1 MRVWHGLD
9 QVSPE
14 FGPAV
19 VTIGN
24 FDGVHRGHQEVLAH
38 AKARA
43 AELGGLP
50 VVALTFDPHPMTVL
64 RPERAP
70 AMLSRAEERAELLIR
85 YGADA
90 VLILPFSKEVSGWS
104 PEEFIERV
112 LVGAL
117 HAKAIV
123 VGENFRFGHKAA
135 GHVDTLVAAGA
146 KDGFQVEGLGLAG
159 DAQPWSSTYIRE
171 RIAEGDVEAAADA
184 LGRPLR
190 VTGVVVEGDKRGR
203 ELGYPTAN
211 IPADPTAA
219 VPLDGVYAGWLTV
232 LEPAAGGQ
240 SPCYPA
246 PPPQSAYG
254 EPLPAAISVGSN
266 PTFDGVDRRVESYVL
281 DRDDL
286 ELYGARIAVDFVAR
300 LRGTQIRFD
309 TIDELLVQMK
319 ADVDGARRIL
329 TGN

>member
-9 QVSPE
+9 EVGAD
-14 FGPAV
+14 FGPSV

-24 FDGVHRGHQEVLAH
+24 FDGVHRGHQQVLNH
-38 AKARA
+38 ARA
-43 AELGGLP
+43 LAAKLGGLP
-50 VVALTFDPHPMTVL
+50 VVALTFDPHPMAVV
-64 RPERAP
+64 RPEYAP
-70 AMLSRAEERAELLIR
+70 AMITEPDERAELLIAA
-85 YGADA
+85 GADA
-90 VLILPFSKEVSGWS
+90 VLILPFDRELSFWS
-104 PEEFIERV
+104 PQEFIDRA
-112 LVGAL
+112 LVGTL

-135 GHVDTLVAAGA
+135 GHLDTLLAAGA
-146 KDGFQVEGLGLAG
+146 QAGFQVEGLSLAG
-159 DAQPWSSTYIRE
+159 GGRPWSSTYIRE
-171 RIAEGDVEAAADA
+171 LIAAGDVEVAAQA

-190 VTGVVVEGDKRGR
+190 ITGVVVEGDKRGR

-211 IPADPTAA
+211 IPALAGAA

-232 LEPAAGGQ
+232 LEPAPGA
-240 SPCYPA
+240 PA
-246 PPPQSAYG
+246 YKD
-254 EPLPAAISVGSN
+254 PLPAAISVGSN

-309 TIDELLVQMK
+309 SIDDLLVQMK
-319 ADVDGARRIL
+319 ADVDGARRLL
-329 TGN
+329 TQR

>member
-14 FGPAV
+14 FGPTV

-38 AKARA
+38 AKTLAS
-43 AELGGLP
+43 ELGGLP
-50 VVALTFDPHPMTVL
+50 VVALTFDPHPVMVL
-64 RPERAP
+64 RPDRAP
-70 AMLSRAEERAELLIR
+70 AMLSRAEERAELLTR

-90 VLILPFSKEVSGWS
+90 VLILPFTKEVAGWP
-104 PEEFIERV
+104 PEEFIDRV
-112 LVGAL
+112 LVRAL
-117 HAKAIV
+117 HAKAVV
-123 VGENFRFGHKAA
+123 VGENFRFGHRAA
-135 GHVDTLVAAGA
+135 GHVDTLIAAGA
-146 KDGFQVEGLGLAG
+146 EAGFQVEGLSLAG
-159 DAQPWSSTYIRE
+159 GEQPWSSTYIRE
-171 RIAEGDVEAAADA
+171 RIAEGDVEAAAEA

-211 IPADPTAA
+211 IPADPAA
-219 VPLDGVYAGWLTV
+219 AIPVDGVYAGWLTV
-232 LEPAAGGQ
+232 LEPAPG
-240 SPCYPA
+240 A
-246 PPPQSAYG
+246 PSYD

-286 ELYGARIAVDFVAR
+286 ELYGAKIAVDFVSR
-300 LRGTQIRFD
+300 LRGTQIRFE

-319 ADVDGARRIL
+319 ADVDGARRSL

>member
-1 MRVWHGLD
+1 MHVWHGLGEVD
-9 QVSPE
+9 PE
-14 FGPAV
+14 YGPSV

-24 FDGVHRGHQEVLAH
+24 FDGVHRGHQEVLQH
-38 AKARA
+38 ARARA

-50 VVALTFDPHPMTVL
+50 VVAMTFDPHPMAVL
-64 RPERAP
+64 RPGHSP
-70 AMLSRAEERAELLIR
+70 AVISEPTQRAELLGAA
-85 YGADA
+85 GADA
-90 VLILPFSKEVSGWS
+90 VLILPFDKDVASWS
-104 PEEFIERV
+104 PEEFIAKV
-112 LVGAL
+112 LVGTL
-117 HAKAIV
+117 HAKAVV

-146 KDGFQVEGLGLAG
+146 TAGFQVEGLTLAG
-159 DAQPWSSTYIRE
+159 EAQPWSSTYIRE
-171 RIAEGDVEAAADA
+171 LIAAGDVEGAAEA

-211 IPADPTAA
+211 IPALAGAA

-232 LEPAAGGQ
+232 LD
-240 SPCYPA
+240 PA
-246 PPPQSAYG
+246 PGAPQYS

-286 ELYGARIAVDFVAR
+286 ELYGARVAIDFVTR
-300 LRGTQIRFD
+300 LRGSQIRFD
-309 TIDELLVQMK
+309 TIDDLLVQMK
-319 ADVDGARRIL
+319 LDVDGARRL
-329 TGN
+329 LGT

>member
-9 QVSPE
+9 QVEPE
-14 FGPAV
+14 FGPSV

-50 VVALTFDPHPMTVL
+50 VVALTFDPHPMVVL
-64 RPERAP
+64 RPDRAP
-70 AMLSRAEERAELLIR
+70 AMLSEPEERAGLLGNH
-85 YGADA
+85 GADA
-90 VLILPFSKEVSGWS
+90 VLILPFDKDVAGWS
-104 PEEFIERV
+104 PEQFIERV
-112 LVGAL
+112 LVGTL
-117 HAKAIV
+117 HAKAVV

-146 KDGFQVEGLGLAG
+146 THGFQVEGLSLAG
-159 DAQPWSSTYIRE
+159 DGQPWSSTYIRG
-171 RIAEGDVEAAADA
+171 RIAEGDVEAAAAA

-203 ELGYPTAN
+203 ELGFPTAN
-211 IPADPTAA
+211 IPADPQAA
-219 VPLDGVYAGWLTV
+219 IPLDGVYAGWLTV
-232 LEPAAGGQ
+232 LEPAEGA
-240 SPCYPA
+240 PAYP
-246 PPPQSAYG
+246 

-300 LRGTQIRFD
+300 LRGSQIRFD
-309 TIDELLVQMK
+309 SIDELLVQMK

-329 TGN
+329 TTAP

>member
-9 QVSPE
+9 EV
-14 FGPAV
+14 GPDYGPSV

-38 AKARA
+38 ARARA

-50 VVALTFDPHPMTVL
+50 VVALTFDPHPMSVL
-64 RPERAP
+64 RPGHAP
-70 AMLSRAEERAELLIR
+70 ATISAPPERAELLGAA
-85 YGADA
+85 GADA
-90 VLILPFSKEVSGWS
+90 VLILPFDRDVALWS
-104 PEEFIERV
+104 PQEFIDRV
-112 LVGAL
+112 LVSIL
-117 HAKAIV
+117 HAKAVV

-146 KDGFQVEGLGLAG
+146 LAGFQVEGLTLSG
-159 DAQPWSSTYIRE
+159 DRQPWSSTYIRE
-171 RIAEGDVEAAADA
+171 LIAEGDVELAAKA

-190 VTGVVVEGDKRGR
+190 VIGVVVEGDKRGR

-211 IPADPTAA
+211 IPAEAGAA

-232 LEPAAGGQ
+232 LEPAPGA
-240 SPCYPA
+240 PA
-246 PPPQSAYG
+246 YDES
-254 EPLPAAISVGSN
+254 LPAAISVGSN

-300 LRGTQIRFD
+300 LRGSQIRFD
-309 TIDELLVQMK
+309 TIDDLLVQMK
-319 ADVDGARRIL
+319 ADVDAARAL
-329 TGN
+329 LSHEAQD

>member
-9 QVSPE
+9 QVEPE
-14 FGPAV
+14 FGPSV

-24 FDGVHRGHQEVLAH
+24 FDGVHRGHQEVLAQ

-43 AELGGLP
+43 SELGGLP
-50 VVALTFDPHPMTVL
+50 VVALTFDPHPMVVL
-64 RPERAP
+64 RPDRAP
-70 AMLSRAEERAELLIR
+70 AMLSEPVERAELLGKH
-85 YGADA
+85 GADA
-90 VLILPFSKEVSGWS
+90 VLILPFDKDVASWS

-112 LVGAL
+112 LVGTL

-146 KDGFQVEGLGLAG
+146 TYGFQVEGLSLAG
-159 DAQPWSSTYIRE
+159 LSLTGGGQPWSSTYIRG
-171 RIAEGDVEAAADA
+171 RIAEGDVEAAAEA

-203 ELGYPTAN
+203 ELGFPTAN
-211 IPADPTAA
+211 IPADPQAA
-219 VPLDGVYAGWLTV
+219 IPLDGVYAGWLTV
-232 LEPAAGGQ
+232 LDPAEGA
-240 SPCYPA
+240 PAYPDR
-246 PPPQSAYG
+246 
-254 EPLPAAISVGSN
+254 LPAAISVGSN
-266 PTFDGVDRRVESYVL
+266 PTFDGVDRRVETYVL

-300 LRGTQIRFD
+300 LRGSQIRFD
-309 TIDELLVQMK
+309 SIDELLVQMK

>member
-9 QVSPE
+9 EVSPD
-14 FGPAV
+14 FGPTV

-24 FDGVHRGHQEVLAH
+24 FDGVHRGHQEVLAQ

-43 AELGGLP
+43 ADLGGLA
-50 VVALTFDPHPMTVL
+50 VVALTFDPHPMRVL
-64 RPERAP
+64 RPDHAP
-70 AMLSRAEERAELLIR
+70 LMLSEPEGRAELLGR

-90 VLILPFSKEVSGWS
+90 VLILPFTKEVSNWS
-104 PEEFIERV
+104 PEEFIQRV
-112 LVGAL
+112 LVDAL
-117 HAKAIV
+117 HVKAVV

-135 GHVDTLVAAGA
+135 GHVDTLIAAGA
-146 KDGFQVEGLGLAG
+146 EAGFQVFGLSLAG
-159 DAQPWSSTYIRE
+159 DGQPWSSTYIRA
-171 RIAEGDVEAAADA
+171 RLAEGDVEAAAEA

-190 VTGVVVEGDKRGR
+190 VSGVVLEGDKRGR

-219 VPLDGVYAGWLTV
+219 VPLDGVYAGWVTV
-232 LEPAAGGQ
+232 LD
-240 SPCYPA
+240 PA
-246 PPPQSAYG
+246 PGAPSYP
-254 EPLPAAISVGSN
+254 ERLPAAISVGSN

-309 TIDELLVQMK
+309 SIDELLVQMK

-329 TGN
+329 TARDHELG

>member
-9 QVSPE
+9 QVSPD

-50 VVALTFDPHPMTVL
+50 VVALTFDPHPIVVL
-64 RPERAP
+64 RPDRAP
-70 AMLSRAEERAELLIR
+70 AMLSRPEERAELLTR

-90 VLILPFSKEVSGWS
+90 VLILPFDKGVAGWS

-146 KDGFQVEGLGLAG
+146 RDGFQVEGLSLAG

-171 RIAEGDVEAAADA
+171 RIAEGDVEAAAEA

-232 LEPAAGGQ
+232 LEPAAG
-240 SPCYPA
+240 A
-246 PPPQSAYG
+246 PSYG

-300 LRGTQIRFD
+300 LRGSQIRFD
-309 TIDELLVQMK
+309 SIDELLVQMK

-329 TGN
+329 TQN

>member
-9 QVSPE
+9 QVEPE
-14 FGPAV
+14 FGPSV

-24 FDGVHRGHQEVLAH
+24 FDGVHRGHQEVLAQ

-50 VVALTFDPHPMTVL
+50 VVALTFDPHPMAVL
-64 RPERAP
+64 RPDRAP
-70 AMLSRAEERAELLIR
+70 AMLSEPVERAGLLGNH
-85 YGADA
+85 GADA
-90 VLILPFSKEVSGWS
+90 VLILPFDKDVASWP

-112 LVGAL
+112 LVGKL

-146 KDGFQVEGLGLAG
+146 TYGFQVEGLSLAG
-159 DAQPWSSTYIRE
+159 LSLTGDGQPWSSTYIRG
-171 RIAEGDVEAAADA
+171 RIAEGDVEAAAEA

-203 ELGYPTAN
+203 ELGFPTAN
-211 IPADPTAA
+211 IPADPRAA
-219 VPLDGVYAGWLTV
+219 IPLDGVYAGWLTV
-232 LEPAAGGQ
+232 LDPAEGA
-240 SPCYPA
+240 PAYPDR
-246 PPPQSAYG
+246 
-254 EPLPAAISVGSN
+254 LPAAISVGSN
-266 PTFDGVDRRVESYVL
+266 PTFDGVDRRVETYVL

-286 ELYGARIAVDFVAR
+286 ELYGSRIAVDFVAR
-300 LRGTQIRFD
+300 IRGSQIRFD
-309 TIDELLVQMK
+309 TIGELLVQIK
-319 ADVDGARRIL
+319 ADADNARRIL
-329 TGN
+329 TGAP

>member
-9 QVSPE
+9 EVDPE
-14 FGPAV
+14 FGPSV

-24 FDGVHRGHQEVLAH
+24 FDGVHRGHQEVLAR

-50 VVALTFDPHPMTVL
+50 VVALTFDPHPMRVL
-64 RPERAP
+64 RPDHAP
-70 AMLSRAEERAELLIR
+70 LMLSDPEQRAELLGR
-85 YGADA
+85 HGADA
-90 VLILPFSKEVSGWS
+90 VLILPFTKEVSGWS
-104 PEEFIERV
+104 PEEFIDRA
-112 LVGAL
+112 LAGAL
-117 HAKAIV
+117 RAQVIV

-135 GHVDTLVAAGA
+135 GHVDTLVEAGA
-146 KDGFQVEGLGLAG
+146 RYGFQVEGLSLAG
-159 DAQPWSSTYIRE
+159 DEQPWSSTYVRQ
-171 RIAEGDVEAAADA
+171 RLADGDVEGAAEA

-219 VPLDGVYAGWLTV
+219 VPQDGVYAGWLTV
-232 LEPAAGGQ
+232 LT
-240 SPCYPA
+240 PA
-246 PPPQSAYG
+246 PGAPAY
-254 EPLPAAISVGSN
+254 PDPMPAAISVGSN

-286 ELYGARIAVDFVAR
+286 ELYGARVAVDFVAR
-300 LRGTQIRFD
+300 LRGTQIRFE

-319 ADVDGARRIL
+319 ADVDGARRVL

>member
-1 MRVWHGLD
+1 MHVWHGLD
-9 QVSPE
+9 EVAPD
-14 FGPAV
+14 FGPSV

-24 FDGVHRGHQEVLAH
+24 FDGVHRGHQEVLRH

-50 VVALTFDPHPMTVL
+50 VVAMTFDPHPMTVL
-64 RPERAP
+64 RPELAP
-70 AMLSRAEERAELLIR
+70 AMITEPGQRAELLGEA
-85 YGADA
+85 GADA
-90 VLILPFSKEVSGWS
+90 VLILPFDKDVSSWS
-104 PEEFIERV
+104 PQEFIDRV
-112 LVGAL
+112 LVGTL
-117 HAKAIV
+117 HAKAVV

-146 KDGFQVEGLGLAG
+146 AAGFQVEGLSLAG

-171 RIAEGDVEAAADA
+171 LIAEGDVEGAAGA

-190 VTGVVVEGDKRGR
+190 VTGVVIEGDKRGR

-211 IPADPTAA
+211 IPAMPGAA

-232 LEPAAGGQ
+232 LD
-240 SPCYPA
+240 PA
-246 PPPQSAYG
+246 PGAPQYA

-286 ELYGARIAVDFVAR
+286 ELYGSKVAIDFVTR

-309 TIDELLVQMK
+309 TIDDLLVQMK
-319 ADVDGARRIL
+319 LDVDGARRIL
-329 TGN
+329 TQN

>member
-9 QVSPE
+9 QVEPG
-14 FGPAV
+14 FGPSV

-24 FDGVHRGHQEVLAH
+24 FDGVHRGHQEVLAR
-38 AKARA
+38 ARARA

-50 VVALTFDPHPMTVL
+50 VVALTFDPHPMRVL
-64 RPERAP
+64 RPDHAP
-70 AMLSRAEERAELLIR
+70 LMLSDAGHRAELLGR
-85 YGADA
+85 HGADA
-90 VLILPFSKEVSGWS
+90 VLILPFTKGVSGWS
-104 PEEFIERV
+104 PEEFIDRV
-112 LVGAL
+112 LTGAL
-117 HAKAIV
+117 HAKAVV
-123 VGENFRFGHKAA
+123 VGENFRFGHRAA
-135 GHVDTLVAAGA
+135 GHVDTLVEAGTRY
-146 KDGFQVEGLGLAG
+146 GFEVEGLSLAG
-159 DAQPWSSTYIRE
+159 DREPWSSTYVRQ
-171 RIAEGDVEAAADA
+171 RIADGDVEGAAEA

-211 IPADPTAA
+211 VPADPAAA
-219 VPLDGVYAGWLTV
+219 VPQDGVYAGWLTV
-232 LEPAAGGQ
+232 LT
-240 SPCYPA
+240 PA
-246 PPPQSAYG
+246 PGAPAY
-254 EPLPAAISVGSN
+254 PDAMPAAISVGSN
-266 PTFDGVDRRVESYVL
+266 PTFDGVDRRVETYVL

-319 ADVDGARRIL
+319 ADVDGARRVLRDGPL

>member
-9 QVSPE
+9 EVSPE
-14 FGPAV
+14 FGPTV

-24 FDGVHRGHQEVLAH
+24 FDGVHRGHQEVLAQ

-43 AELGGLP
+43 TALGGLP
-50 VVALTFDPHPMTVL
+50 VVALTFDPHPVSVL
-64 RPERAP
+64 RPDRAP
-70 AMLSRAEERAELLIR
+70 AMLSSAEERAELLTR

-90 VLILPFSKEVSGWS
+90 VLILPFDKEVSSWP
-104 PEEFIERV
+104 PEEFIDRV
-112 LVGAL
+112 LVGTL

-146 KDGFQVEGLGLAG
+146 QAGFVVEGLSLAG

-171 RIAEGDVEAAADA
+171 RIAEGDVEAAAEA

-211 IPADPTAA
+211 IPAEPGAA
-219 VPLDGVYAGWLTV
+219 VPLDGVYAGLLTV
-232 LEPAAGGQ
+232 LEPAPGA
-240 SPCYPA
+240 PA
-246 PPPQSAYG
+246 YD

-300 LRGTQIRFD
+300 LRGSQIRFD

-319 ADVDGARRIL
+319 ADVDRARRIL
-329 TGN
+329 SA

>member
-64 RPERAP
+64 RPDRAP
-70 AMLSRAEERAELLIR
+70 AMLSRAEDRAELLIR

-146 KDGFQVEGLGLAG
+146 KDGFQVEGLSLAG

-171 RIAEGDVEAAADA
+171 RIAEGDVEAASEA

-190 VTGVVVEGDKRGR
+190 VTGV
-203 ELGYPTAN
+203 
-211 IPADPTAA
+211 
-219 VPLDGVYAGWLTV
+219 
-232 LEPAAGGQ
+232 
-240 SPCYPA
+240 A
-246 PPPQSAYG
+246 PPPSPPSASTPRCAG
-254 EPLPAAISVGSN
+254 PPPPSS
-266 PTFDGVDRRVESYVL
+266 
-281 DRDDL
+281 
-286 ELYGARIAVDFVAR
+286 
-300 LRGTQIRFD
+300 
-309 TIDELLVQMK
+309 
-319 ADVDGARRIL
+319 
-329 TGN
+329 

>member
-9 QVSPE
+9 EVGAD
-14 FGPAV
+14 FGPSV

-50 VVALTFDPHPMTVL
+50 VVALTFDPHPMMVL
-64 RPERAP
+64 RPDRAP
-70 AMLSRAEERAELLIR
+70 LMLSEPEERAALLGR
-85 YGADA
+85 HGADA
-90 VLILPFSKEVSGWS
+90 VLILPFDKEVSNW
-104 PEEFIERV
+104 PPDEFIDRV
-112 LVGAL
+112 LVRTL
-117 HAKAIV
+117 HAKAVV

-146 KDGFQVEGLGLAG
+146 EAGFQVEGLSLAG
-159 DAQPWSSTYIRE
+159 GEQPWSSTYTRE
-171 RIAEGDVEAAADA
+171 RIAEGDVEAAAEA

-211 IPADPTAA
+211 IPADPRAA

-232 LEPAAGGQ
+232 LEPAPGA
-240 SPCYPA
+240 PA
-246 PPPQSAYG
+246 YD

-300 LRGTQIRFD
+300 LRGSQIRFD
-309 TIDELLVQMK
+309 SIDELLVQMK

>member
-9 QVSPE
+9 EVSPD

-38 AKARA
+38 ARARA

-50 VVALTFDPHPMTVL
+50 VVALTFDPHPMRVL
-64 RPERAP
+64 RPDHAP
-70 AMLSRAEERAELLIR
+70 LMLSEPEQRAGLLGEH
-85 YGADA
+85 GADA
-90 VLILPFSKEVSGWS
+90 VLILPFTKEVSAWP

-112 LVGAL
+112 LVNAL
-117 HAKAIV
+117 HASAVV

-135 GHVDTLVAAGA
+135 GHVDTLVQAGTQY
-146 KDGFQVEGLGLAG
+146 GFQVEGLSLAG
-159 DAQPWSSTYIRE
+159 DKQPWSSTYIRE
-171 RIAEGDVEAAADA
+171 RLADGDVEAAAEA

-211 IPADPTAA
+211 IPADPGAA
-219 VPLDGVYAGWLTV
+219 VPQDGVYAGRLTV
-232 LEPAAGGQ
+232 LT
-240 SPCYPA
+240 PA
-246 PPPQSAYG
+246 PGAPAYPD
-254 EPLPAAISVGSN
+254 PLPAAISVGSN
-266 PTFDGVDRRVESYVL
+266 PTFDGIDRRVESYVL

-286 ELYGARIAVDFVAR
+286 ELYGAEVAIDFVAR
-300 LRGTQIRFD
+300 LRGTQIRFE

-319 ADVDGARRIL
+319 ADVDGARRL
-329 TGN
+329 LGPDRS

>member
-1 MRVWHGLD
+1 MHVWHGLGEVD
-9 QVSPE
+9 PG
-14 FGPAV
+14 FGPSV

-24 FDGVHRGHQEVLAH
+24 FDGVHRGHQEVLRH

-50 VVALTFDPHPMTVL
+50 VVAMTFNPHPMAVL
-64 RPERAP
+64 RPGHAP
-70 AMLSRAEERAELLIR
+70 AMISAPTQRAELLGAA
-85 YGADA
+85 GADA
-90 VLILPFSKEVSGWS
+90 VLILPFDQDVSNWS
-104 PEEFIERV
+104 PEEFIDRV
-112 LVGAL
+112 LVKTL
-117 HAKAIV
+117 HAKAVV

-146 KDGFQVEGLGLAG
+146 AAGFQVEGLSLAG
-159 DAQPWSSTYIRE
+159 DAQPWSSTYIRDL
-171 RIAEGDVEAAADA
+171 IAKGDVEGAAAA

-190 VTGVVVEGDKRGR
+190 VTGVVIEGDKRGR

-211 IPADPTAA
+211 IPALPGAA

-232 LEPAAGGQ
+232 LER
-240 SPCYPA
+240 A
-246 PPPQSAYG
+246 PGAPRYA

-286 ELYGARIAVDFVAR
+286 ELYGSKVAIDFVTR

-309 TIDELLVQMK
+309 TIDDLLVQMK
-319 ADVDGARRIL
+319 LDVDGARRIL
-329 TGN
+329 TE

>member
-9 QVSPE
+9 QVEPE
-14 FGPAV
+14 FGPSV

-43 AELGGLP
+43 TELGGLP
-50 VVALTFDPHPMTVL
+50 VVALTFDPHPMAVL
-64 RPERAP
+64 RPDRAP
-70 AMLSRAEERAELLIR
+70 AMLSEPEERAGLLTG

-90 VLILPFSKEVSGWS
+90 VLILPFDKDVANWS

-112 LVGAL
+112 LVGTL
-117 HAKAIV
+117 HAKAVV

-146 KDGFQVEGLGLAG
+146 THGFQVEGLSLAG
-159 DAQPWSSTYIRE
+159 DGQPWSSTYIRG
-171 RIAEGDVEAAADA
+171 RIAEGDVEAAAEA

-203 ELGYPTAN
+203 ELGFPTAN
-211 IPADPTAA
+211 IPADPRAA
-219 VPLDGVYAGWLTV
+219 IPLDGVYAGWLTV
-232 LEPAAGGQ
+232 LEPADD
-240 SPCYPA
+240 SPSYPD
-246 PPPQSAYG
+246 
-254 EPLPAAISVGSN
+254 PLPAAISVGSN

-300 LRGTQIRFD
+300 LRGSQIRFD

>member
-1 MRVWHGLD
+1 MQVWHGLD
-9 QVSPE
+9 EVGAE
-14 FGPAV
+14 FGPSV

-50 VVALTFDPHPMTVL
+50 VVALTFDPHPMRVL
-64 RPERAP
+64 RPDHAP
-70 AMLSRAEERAELLIR
+70 LMLSEPGQRAELLGQH
-85 YGADA
+85 GADA
-90 VLILPFSKEVSGWS
+90 VLILPFDKDVASWS

-112 LVGAL
+112 LVGTL

-123 VGENFRFGHKAA
+123 VGENFRFGHRAA
-135 GHVDTLVAAGA
+135 GHVDTLVAAGTTY
-146 KDGFQVEGLGLAG
+146 GFQVEGLSLAG
-159 DAQPWSSTYIRE
+159 DAQPWSSTYVRQQL
-171 RIAEGDVEAAADA
+171 ADGHVEAAAEA

-190 VTGVVVEGDKRGR
+190 VTGVVIEGDKRGR

-219 VPLDGVYAGWLTV
+219 VPQDGVYAGWLTV
-232 LEPAAGGQ
+232 LTPAEGGP
-240 SPCYPA
+240 S
-246 PPPQSAYG
+246 YG
-254 EPLPAAISVGSN
+254 ERMPAAISVGSN

-286 ELYGARIAVDFVAR
+286 ELYGAKVAIDFVAR
-300 LRGTQIRFD
+300 LRGSQIRFE

-319 ADVDGARRIL
+319 ADVDGARHVL
-329 TGN
+329 TQN

>member
-9 QVSPE
+9 QVSPD
-14 FGPAV
+14 FGPTV

-38 AKARA
+38 ARARA
-43 AELGGLP
+43 AELGDLP
-50 VVALTFDPHPMTVL
+50 VVALTFDPHPMRVL
-64 RPERAP
+64 RPDHAP
-70 AMLSRAEERAELLIR
+70 LMLTEPEQRAELLVR

-90 VLILPFSKEVSGWS
+90 VLILPFTKEVSGWS
-104 PEEFIERV
+104 PEQFIDWV
-112 LVGAL
+112 LVDKL
-117 HAKAIV
+117 HAKAVV
-123 VGENFRFGHKAA
+123 VGENFRFGHRAA
-135 GHVDTLVAAGA
+135 GHVDTLVEAGTRY
-146 KDGFQVEGLGLAG
+146 GFQVEGLSLAG
-159 DAQPWSSTYIRE
+159 DQQPWSSTYVRQ
-171 RIAEGDVEAAADA
+171 RLADGDVEGAAEA

-219 VPLDGVYAGWLTV
+219 VPQDGVYAGWLTV
-232 LEPAAGGQ
+232 LT
-240 SPCYPA
+240 PA
-246 PPPQSAYG
+246 PGAPAYQD
-254 EPLPAAISVGSN
+254 PLPAAISVGSN

-300 LRGTQIRFD
+300 LRGTQIRFE
-309 TIDELLVQMK
+309 TIDDLLVQMK
-319 ADVDGARRIL
+319 ADVDHARRIL
-329 TGN
+329 TGAAAAD

>member
-9 QVSPE
+9 EVGPE
-14 FGPAV
+14 FGPSV

-24 FDGVHRGHQEVLAH
+24 FDGVHRGHQEVLGH
-38 AKARA
+38 ARTLA

-50 VVALTFDPHPMTVL
+50 VVALTFDPHPMVVL
-64 RPERAP
+64 RPDRAP
-70 AMLSRAEERAELLIR
+70 AAITDAAQRAELLGAA
-85 YGADA
+85 GADA
-90 VLILPFSKEVSGWS
+90 VLVLPFDKDVSNWS
-104 PEEFIERV
+104 PQEFIERV
-112 LVGAL
+112 LVNTL
-117 HAKAIV
+117 HVKAVV

-135 GHVDTLVAAGA
+135 GHVDTLAEAGA
-146 KDGFQVEGLGLAG
+146 SAGFQVVGLTLRGE
-159 DAQPWSSTYIRE
+159 AQPWSSTYIRE
-171 RIAEGDVEAAADA
+171 LIAAGDVEGAANA

-211 IPADPTAA
+211 IPADPGAA
-219 VPLDGVYAGWLTV
+219 VPLDGVYAGWVTV
-232 LEPAAGGQ
+232 LEPAAG
-240 SPCYPA
+240 SP
-246 PPPQSAYG
+246 AYG

-286 ELYGARIAVDFVAR
+286 ELYGSKIAVDFVAR

-309 TIDELLVQMK
+309 SIDDLLVQMK
-319 ADVDGARRIL
+319 KDVDAARRSL
-329 TGN
+329 QGD

>member
-9 QVSPE
+9 QVSPDL
-14 FGPAV
+14 GPAV

-24 FDGVHRGHQEVLAH
+24 FDGVHRGHQEVLAQ

-50 VVALTFDPHPMTVL
+50 VVALTFDPHPMRVL
-64 RPERAP
+64 RPDHAP
-70 AMLSRAEERAELLIR
+70 QMLSAPEERAELLGR

-90 VLILPFSKEVSGWS
+90 VLILPFTKEVSSWS
-104 PEEFIERV
+104 PEEFIDRV

-135 GHVDTLVAAGA
+135 GHLDTLVAAGA
-146 KDGFQVEGLGLAG
+146 QAGFQVQGLSLAG
-159 DAQPWSSTYIRE
+159 DRQPWSSTYIRG
-171 RIAEGDVEAAADA
+171 RIAEGDVEAAAEA

-219 VPLDGVYAGWLTV
+219 IPLDGVYAGWLTV
-232 LEPAAGGQ
+232 LQ
-240 SPCYPA
+240 PA
-246 PPPQSAYG
+246 PGAPAYG

-309 TIDELLVQMK
+309 TIDELIAQIK
-319 ADVDGARRIL
+319 SDADQARRVL

>member
-14 FGPAV
+14 IGPTV

-50 VVALTFDPHPMTVL
+50 VVALTFDPHPMVVL
-64 RPERAP
+64 RPDRAP
-70 AMLSRAEERAELLIR
+70 AMLSRPEERAGLLTTH
-85 YGADA
+85 GADA
-90 VLILPFSKEVSGWS
+90 VLILPFTKEVSGWS
-104 PEEFIERV
+104 PEEFIDRV
-112 LVGAL
+112 LVHAL
-117 HAKAIV
+117 HAKAVV

-146 KDGFQVEGLGLAG
+146 KAGFQVEGLSLTG
-159 DAQPWSSTYIRE
+159 DRQPWSSTYIRE
-171 RIAEGDVEAAADA
+171 RIAEGDVEAAAVA

-211 IPADPTAA
+211 IPADSTAA
-219 VPLDGVYAGWLTV
+219 IPLDGVYAGWLTV
-232 LEPAAGGQ
+232 LEPASGA
-240 SPCYPA
+240 PA
-246 PPPQSAYG
+246 YD

-300 LRGTQIRFD
+300 LRGSQIRFES
-309 TIDELLVQMK
+309 IDELLVQMK

-329 TGN
+329 TQN

>member
-1 MRVWHGLD
+1 MHVWRGLD
-9 QVSPE
+9 EVDPG
-14 FGPAV
+14 FGPSV

-24 FDGVHRGHQEVLAH
+24 FDGVHRGHQEVLRH

-50 VVALTFDPHPMTVL
+50 VVAMTFNPHPMSVL
-64 RPERAP
+64 RPGHAP
-70 AMLSRAEERAELLIR
+70 AMLSEPTQRAELLGAA
-85 YGADA
+85 GADA
-90 VLILPFSKEVSGWS
+90 VLILPFDMDVSHWS
-104 PEEFIERV
+104 PQEFIDKV

-117 HAKAIV
+117 HAKAVV

-146 KDGFQVEGLGLAG
+146 AAGFQVEGLSLAG
-159 DAQPWSSTYIRE
+159 DKQPWSSTYIRE
-171 RIAEGDVEAAADA
+171 LIATGDVEGAAEA

-190 VTGVVVEGDKRGR
+190 VTGVVIEGDKRGR

-211 IPADPTAA
+211 IPAVPGSA

-232 LEPAAGGQ
+232 LD
-240 SPCYPA
+240 PA
-246 PPPQSAYG
+246 PGAPQYA

-286 ELYGARIAVDFVAR
+286 ELYGSRVAIDFVTR
-300 LRGTQIRFD
+300 LRGSQIRFD
-309 TIDELLVQMK
+309 TIDDLLVQMK
-319 ADVDGARRIL
+319 LDVDGARRLL
-329 TGN
+329 TS